1 MNYLE
6 KNFTTILILHFLQ
19 GLCDKWNFMKEEE
32 RKKFE
37 KKKDFKNVEQKKYNP
52 HTGMIKIFLLVFQ

>member
-1 MNYLE
+1 ME
-6 KNFTTILILHFLQ
+6 KNSGTILILQFLQ

-37 KKKDFKNVEQKKYNP
+37 KKKDFKSVEQKKYNS
-52 HTGMIKIFLLVFQ
+52 HAGIQNGK